1 MQLQINS
8 SESAMT
14 EAVETQIREQVKA
27 LEDYV
32 NGLTGCTRCLEHLRF
47 IVIAK
52 AGRVR
57 IHLDVP
63 GRDLTID
70 RQNSDDLSAAMTR
83 LSRRPVSSSRNTFT
97 GCATTWKSRDVLP
110 TFASP
115 RFFRRTVMAFSKL
128 STGEKSTFAAA
139 ALKLEAW
146 YRRGNS

>member
-32 NGLTGCTRCLEHLRF
+32 NGTGCTRCLEHLRF

-70 RQNSDDLSAAMTR
+70 KQNSDDLSAAIDE
-83 LSRRPVSSSRNTFT
+83 
-97 GCATTWKSRDVLP
+97 A
-110 TFASP
+110 
-115 RFFRRTVMAFSKL
+115 
-128 STGEKSTFAAA
+128 FAATRI
-139 ALKLEAW
+139 KLEEYVRKLRHDVEIAGRAPDVRVTTIFPPDG
-146 YRRGNS
+146 YGVLETLEGREIHFRGSRVKAPSVVS